1 MKLILYGNDAV
12 DYCSEV
18 HHAKSIRALGHSV
31 ELLNEQ
37 KISTNEVLEKS
48 LQSDGLIWIHSH
60 GFINKGTISMTD
72 VLNILKEKKIPTI
85 AYHLDLYMGIPTRW
99 QEYQTSA
106 YMNNLQHFFTVD
118 KFMADWLNNNS
129 QTKGHYLPAG
139 VFHEECYALDLPKKY
154 DVVFVGSKGYH
165 PEWSYRPKLINWLR
179 STYENR
185 FFHFGGDGL
194 GVVRGHELNKV
205 YSQTK
210 VVIGDTF
217 SPNFDYPYYFSDR
230 MQETLGRNG
239 FMIFPHITGVRD
251 NYTQDELICYEFND
265 FVDLKNKIDYYLT
278 HDAEREKIRKAGFER
293 TKKDHTYLKRWETIL
308 KTLAS

>member
-106 YMNNLQHFFTVD
+106 YMNNLQNFFTVD

-205 YSQTK
+205 YSQSK
-210 VVIGDTF
+210 VVVGDTF

-230 MQETLGRNG
+230 LFEAVGRG
-239 FMIFPHITGVRD
+239 AFMIFPKIKGIE
-251 NYTQDELICYEFND
+251 NMYTEDELETYKYND
-265 FVDLKNKIDYYLT
+265 FEHLYNLINFYLE
-278 HDAEREKIRKAGFER
+278 HDDMREKMRMAGFER

-308 KTLAS
+308 KTLA

>member
-1 MKLILYGNDAV
+1 MRFILYGNDVV

-18 HHAKSIRALGHSV
+18 HHAKSIRALGHDV
-31 ELLNEQ
+31 LLLNEQ
-37 KISTNEVLEKS
+37 KISTDEVLEKS

-60 GFINKGTISMTD
+60 GFVNAGRPMD
-72 VLNILKEKKIPTI
+72 EVLDILRERGIPTL
-85 AYHLDLYMGIPTRW
+85 AYHLDLYMGIERW
-99 QEYQTSA
+99 REYRYSP
-106 YMNNLQHFFTVD
+106 YMNKLQHFFTVD
-118 KFMADWLNNNS
+118 KLMADWLNENTN
-129 QTKGHYLPAG
+129 TKGHYLPAG
-139 VFHEECYALDLPKKY
+139 VFHEECYSLDLPKRY
-154 DVVFVGSKGYH
+154 DVVFVGSRGYH
-165 PEWSYRPKLINWLR
+165 QEWSYRPKLIDWLR
-179 STYENR
+179 LTYGDR

-293 TKKDHTYLKRWETIL
+293 TKKDHTYLNRWETIF